1 MRYNALPCFFSKELL
16 IRCIKKNFVHEV
28 RGNLINNFNLDF
40 TQWVPDAKL
49 VSIQYSWTL
58 LIQSPKGK
66 GKWFELVGV
75 RIKEVKISSISKA
88 LQGK

>member
-1 MRYNALPCFFSKELL
+1 MRYNALSCFFSKELL